1 MKIYFE
7 KKMCLGHLYVW
18 LKQRTC
24 KYKNQA
30 PWLISLFDFCLHAIK
45 DRILCNT

>member
-1 MKIYFE
+1 MKIYIE
-7 KKMCLGHLYVW
+7 KKMCLWHSYVW

-30 PWLISLFDFCLHAIK
+30 PWLISLFDFLFACHK
-45 DRILCNT
+45 R